1 MNRAPGR
8 RRFLK
13 QTAAWGGGSL
23 LGAAGLNWISPAIWR
38 EPVPIDLNRG
48 YWARSQASLNP
59 PPAADLAVDVAVV
72 GGGLTGLSA
81 AFFIR
86 QESPGKT
93 VAVLEAKGCG
103 NGASGR
109 NGAMVLN
116 MTADRFMVFSSD
128 PAMDKRIYDLTSKN
142 LLTLQGIGALT
153 GIDCELDINGAL
165 QVFRQESELAA
176 AREYV
181 KQANALG
188 MPFEIWEAAQVAAV
202 IGSRV
207 YPGGFFDPS
216 AGQVHPMKLVHAF
229 KAAAESAGAVVYE
242 STRVVSIEDGPEH
255 VLRTDAGRTIRAK
268 SLVLAGNAYTANS
281 NALRNSIVP
290 LREYVAMT
298 RPLTDAQ
305 LAAIGW
311 RARVPFNDSLTE
323 VFYLGLTRDQ
333 RIHIG
338 GGPPHYSFNNN
349 ADEPLVAKASV
360 RALERELVRIFP
372 TLAGVGFEAV
382 WSGIVDWSLDA
393 APAVGCTGRHR
404 NIFYGIGYSGHGVN
418 LTSVFGRIISQ
429 LEAGRGKGWEEYP
442 FVNRHLDYVPNEPF
456 RWLAAEAGLAWFGA
470 TEG

>member
-1 MNRAPGR
+1 MSESPSR

-13 QTAAWGGGSL
+13 QSAAWGGGSL
-23 LGAAGLNWISPAIWR
+23 LGAAGLNWISPALWHG
-38 EPVPIDLNRG
+38 PVAIDLNRG
-48 YWARSQASLNP
+48 YWARSQAPLNP
-59 PPAADLAVDVAVV
+59 PPAADLDVDVAVV

-81 AFFIR
+81 ALFIR

-116 MTADRFMVFSSD
+116 MTADRFMAFSGD

-142 LLTLQGIGALT
+142 IRALERISAST

-176 AREYV
+176 ARDYV

-188 MPFEIWEAAQVAAV
+188 MPFEFWDAARVADV
-202 IGSRV
+202 IGSPV
-207 YPGGFFDPS
+207 YRGGFFDPN

-229 KAAAESAGAVVYE
+229 KAAAEGAGAAIYE
-242 STRVVSIEDGPEH
+242 NTRVVSIDEGAEH
-255 VLRTDAGRTIRAK
+255 VVRTDAGRTIRAK
-268 SLVLAGNAYTANS
+268 SLVLAGNAYTANLKY
-281 NALRNSIVP
+281 LRNSIVL

-298 RPLTDAQ
+298 RPLSDAE

-311 RARVPFNDSLTE
+311 RARVPFNDSRTQ

-338 GGPPHYSFNNN
+338 GGPPRYSFNNRP
-349 ADEPLVAKASV
+349 DDPRVEKAGV

-372 TLAGVGFEAV
+372 SLAGVGFDAA

-393 APAVGCTGRHR
+393 APAVGCMGRHR

-418 LTSVFGRIISQ
+418 LSSVFGRIIAL
-429 LEAGRGKGWEEYP
+429 LEAGVGKAWEDYP
-442 FVNRHLDYVPNEPF
+442 FVNGRLYYVPNEPF
-456 RWLAAEAGLAWFGA
+456 RWAAAEGSLAWYGA